1 VIGVGIDIVQV
12 SRIAGLLQKYGD
24 RFRQRCFSEAEL
36 TLAHQRGK
44 REAATLAARW
54 AAKEAFRKA
63 LGSHPQPLSWHDVE
77 VVHGENGEPRL
88 QLHAAAASA
97 LAAAGGSRILLSLSH
112 EHDYAVA
119 VVLLE

>member
-12 SRIAGLLQKYGD
+12 ARIAGLLQKYGD
-24 RFRQRCFSEAEL
+24 RFRRRCFSEVEL
-36 TLAHQRGK
+36 ALAHQRSEQ
-44 REAATLAARW
+44 EAATLAARW

-63 LGSHPQPLSWHDVE
+63 LGSHTPQLTWRDLE
-77 VVHGENGEPRL
+77 VVHGESGEPRL
-88 QLHAAAASA
+88 KLHEAAASA
-97 LAAAGGSRILLSLSH
+97 VTAAGGSRTHLAPGH